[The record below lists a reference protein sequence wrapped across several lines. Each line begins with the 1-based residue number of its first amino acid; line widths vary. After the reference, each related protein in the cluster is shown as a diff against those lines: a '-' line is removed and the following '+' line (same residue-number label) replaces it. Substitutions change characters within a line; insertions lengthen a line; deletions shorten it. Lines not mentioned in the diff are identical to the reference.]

1 VNASGVVVCGP
12 FTSARSARSLVP
24 MRRPSLSVR
33 ASFLAAACVAAALS
47 VPERAHALTPEER
60 TARSEGIR
68 DVAAD
73 NGISAGYLLAGI
85 ANAETRL
92 SHCWSELTW
101 ACEGPSSPD
110 CSGPVVA
117 GAGDGPCSLMEGGL
131 GMFQFDGGT
140 FDETIARDGD
150 GVLLL
155 SGNTTKAVDFVV
167 DMVMRSVYADAN
179 SPAEAKAWLNE
190 VTVDGPLWDAWIT
203 TVTHYYNGC
212 VPGSCGVFDQRYQH
226 YDDSAREVFDEQGAA
241 FWDVALGACDPIAP
255 EGALLEETD
264 TCFTKGGPLPYW
276 RVGIGGE
283 SNLHVWTGTTA
294 DTEAVN
300 FAEWSLNFAEA
311 GRYLVEVSAPNA
323 TSTQATYVV
332 DRAGTSEGVVL
343 DQSTA
348 DGFAPLGEFEFAEG
362 GEQRVFVGD
371 NTGEADGRKLVADAL
386 RLTRLDLPGPTTAG
400 AGGAGGGGDGGAGGA
415 GGADDGGGGAT
426 GEATSDNDEGC
437 ACRTAGAT
445 GADER
450 SPRAALAAVAIAIF
464 ARRRRRDRKRASKSA
479 RGAHTPDSLR

>member
-1 VNASGVVVCGP
+1 MRCSVLSLRA
-12 FTSARSARSLVP
+12 SLVT
-24 MRRPSLSVR
+24 L
-33 ASFLAAACVAAALS
+33 CVATAVLA
-47 VPERAHALTPEER
+47 PDRAHALTPEER
-60 TARSEGIR
+60 TARCEGIR

-73 NGISAGYLLAGI
+73 NGIAAGYLLAGI

-110 CSGPVVA
+110 CGGPVVA

-140 FDETIARDGD
+140 FDATIARDGD

-226 YDDSAREVFDEQGAA
+226 YDESAREVFDEQGPA

-264 TCFTKGGPLPYW
+264 PCFTKGGPLPYW

-283 SNLHVWTGTTA
+283 SNLHVWTGTTD

-300 FAEWSLNFAEA
+300 FAEWSLNFAQA

-332 DRAGTSEGVVL
+332 DRAGTTEGVVL
-343 DQSTA
+343 DQSSA

-362 GEQRVFVGD
+362 GNQRVLVGD

-386 RLTRLDLPGPTTAG
+386 RLTRLDLPSPTTTG
-400 AGGAGGGGDGGAGGA
+400 AGGAGGGAEGGTGGEGGAS
-415 GGADDGGGGAT
+415 DGGGGAA
-426 GEATSDNDEGC
+426 GDESFDVDEGC
-437 ACRTAGAT
+437 ACRAAGGLGDDARSNRTAI
-445 GADER
+445 
-450 SPRAALAAVAIAIF
+450 AALAIAIV
-464 ARRRRRDRKRASKSA
+464 ALRRRRARAHAPRSEW
-479 RGAHTPDSLR
+479 GAHRADALR